1 MGCSRNVRFIVVQLI
16 NLEIIREW
24 MTLKIYTY
32 RLLIFID
39 YLMSDKNILQLGSN
53 EDIRNAFVVS

>member
-1 MGCSRNVRFIVVQLI
+1 
-16 NLEIIREW
+16 

>member
-1 MGCSRNVRFIVVQLI
+1 MGCSRNARFIVVQLI
-16 NLEIIREW
+16 KLEIIREW

>member
-1 MGCSRNVRFIVVQLI
+1 MGCSRNARFIVVQFI
-16 NLEIIREW
+16 KLEIIREW
-24 MTLKIYTY
+24 MTLKICTY

-53 EDIRNAFVVS
+53 EDSRNAFVVS